1 MHDRKVTESFEALKE
16 LKSWIFKTSDGFNLI
31 ERLKQWLAVIN
42 TFVCQY
48 KKVFNWSLGVVERV
62 RGDVSRHKVYK
73 KV

>member
-48 KKVFNWSLGVVERV
+48 KKVF
-62 RGDVSRHKVYK
+62 
-73 KV
+73 